1 MKFISLNSTKTRSNY
16 CNKIYPSIV
25 QLILT
30 TTKSKNQIFFFG
42 SINKSIEK
50 YPPQNCNIINTIIL
64 LLSSKDWSYE
74 NLPPINHNRRRCS
87 QGFQHISNILV
98 FLQKTVKCWSFTS
111 GFVRLLNLNFCLY
124 VIEILKIFDF
134 H

>member
-1 MKFISLNSTKTRSNY
+1 MKFISLNSTKARSNY
-16 CNKIYPSIV
+16 CIV
-25 QLILT
+25 ELILT
-30 TTKSKNQIFFFG
+30 TTKIKKPNIFFG

-50 YPPQNCNIINTIIL
+50 YPPENCTIINTIIL
-64 LLSSKDWSYE
+64 LLSSKEWPYE
-74 NLPPINHNRRRCS
+74 NLPPINHNRRRSS
-87 QGFQHISNILV
+87 QGYSLEFQHISNILI
-98 FLQKTVKCWSFTS
+98 FLQKTIKCWSFTS